1 MIEVRN
7 LSKNFEK
14 PILTS
19 ILRDISI
26 TIPEGSWA
34 SLMGPSGS
42 GKSTFLSL
50 LAGLDVPTSGEL
62 VLAGKNML
70 RLTEDERALF
80 RAENIGFIFQSFRL
94 LPTLTVLENVC
105 VPLEILGRH
114 EARAEAEEL
123 VERVGLGA
131 RKNHS
136 PQQLSGGEQQRVA
149 VARAFVTR
157 PKILLADEPTGNLD
171 EENSSMILDL
181 LSDLQKVHRSTLL
194 VVSHDP
200 TVAARADIRL
210 RLKRGTL
217 VTEGS
222 ST

>member
-1 MIEVRN
+1 MIEVRK

-14 PILTS
+14 PIFTPVLK
-19 ILRDISI
+19 DISI
-26 TIPEGSWA
+26 TIPDGTWA

-50 LAGLDVPTSGEL
+50 LAGLDLPSSGEL
-62 VLAGKNML
+62 RLAGQDIGNL
-70 RLTEDERALF
+70 SEDARALF

-94 LPTLTVLENVC
+94 LPTLSVVENVR
-105 VPLEILGRH
+105 VPLEILGRRNALR
-114 EARAEAEEL
+114 EADEL
-123 VERVGLGA
+123 IERVGLGH
-131 RKNHS
+131 RKSHS

-171 EENSSMILDL
+171 EENSAKILDL
-181 LSDLQKVHRSTLL
+181 LEDLHREHRSTLL

-200 TVAARADIRL
+200 NVAARASL
-210 RLKRGTL
+210 QLSLQRGHL
-217 VTEGS
+217 VAETKS
-222 ST
+222 